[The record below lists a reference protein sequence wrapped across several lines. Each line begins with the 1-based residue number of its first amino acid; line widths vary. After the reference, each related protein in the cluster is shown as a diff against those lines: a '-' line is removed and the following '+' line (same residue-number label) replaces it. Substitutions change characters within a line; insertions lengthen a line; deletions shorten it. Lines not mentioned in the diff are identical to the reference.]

1 MQDPTGRQRQGFPPR
16 AQCFHLPQGAI
27 PLSDITQQV
36 WEEDEAIS
44 LSLVLSPKAG
54 WGPGLG
60 LGTGLTLE
68 QSHVWNIL
76 SQHLTPHY
84 NCWAAWGDPAL
95 LLASPSPP
103 QAFGLKFLC

>member
-60 LGTGLTLE
+60 LGTGRLAPARLPVPYLAYP
-68 QSHVWNIL
+68 SPLNSIL
-76 SQHLTPHY
+76 SHPNPCTMARVGICMATRAILT
-84 NCWAAWGDPAL
+84 AVAG
-95 LLASPSPP
+95 
-103 QAFGLKFLC
+103 

>member
-44 LSLVLSPKAG
+44 LSTNALKLLSLYVLVVLNVG
-54 WGPGLG
+54 
-60 LGTGLTLE
+60 
-68 QSHVWNIL
+68 
-76 SQHLTPHY
+76 
-84 NCWAAWGDPAL
+84 
-95 LLASPSPP
+95 
-103 QAFGLKFLC
+103 FL